1 VIILAL
7 DTCLNAC
14 AGAVVR
20 DGVMLAKRIE
30 PMQRGH
36 QERIA
41 GMTAELMAA
50 ADLAYAD
57 LDRIAVT
64 VGPGSFTGLRIG
76 LAFAKGLGVA
86 LDRPCVGVGV
96 LDVLGRQAP
105 FSHGRRVLAAL
116 DARGGA
122 VHAQM
127 FEDGAPQGP
136 AVTLPIDDAGAFA
149 APDVM
154 IGGGAALLQQHFPG
168 AKVVTAE
175 ACDPAIVAALG
186 VLDPPAP
193 AHPIYMRAAYA

>member
-20 DGVMLAKRIE
+20 DGQVLSKIVE

-41 GMTAELMAA
+41 GMTAQLMADA
-50 ADLAYAD
+50 NLTFPD
-57 LDRIAVT
+57 LDRVAVT

-86 LDRPCVGVGV
+86 LDIPCVGVGV
-96 LDVLGRQAP
+96 LDALGGSAA
-105 FSHGRRVLAAL
+105 GRVLAAL

-122 VHAQM
+122 VHVRM
-127 FEDGAPQGP
+127 FDNGAPV
-136 AVTLPIDDAGAFA
+136 AEAATLTIDEASLLA
-149 APDVM
+149 APDVLV
-154 IGGGAALLQQHFPG
+154 GDGARLLEQRFPK
-168 AKVVTAE
+168 AKVE
-175 ACDPAIVAALG
+175 IPDACDPAIVAALG
-186 VLDPPAP
+186 AADSPAP
-193 AHPIYMRAAYA
+193 ADPIYMRAAYA

>member
-1 VIILAL
+1 MIILAL

-20 DGVMLAKRIE
+20 DGQVLSRIVE

-41 GMTAELMAA
+41 PMTAELMAA
-50 ADLAYAD
+50 AGLAFAD

-86 LDRPCVGVGV
+86 LDIPCAGVGV
-96 LDVLGRQAP
+96 LDALGRQAA
-105 FSHGRRVLAAL
+105 GRVLAAL

-122 VHAQM
+122 VHVRAFQ
-127 FEDGAPQGP
+127 DGAPLGP
-136 AVTLPIDDAGAFA
+136 ARTLPIAEAEA
-149 APDVM
+149 LAPPEIL
-154 IGGGAALLQQHFPG
+154 IGDGAALLGPLFSE
-168 AKVVTAE
+168 AKIVTPD

-186 VLDPPAP
+186 AADPPAP
-193 AHPIYMRAAYA
+193 AEPVYMRAAYA

>member
-20 DGVMLAKRIE
+20 EGVVLSRLVE

-41 GMTAELMAA
+41 GLTAQLMAEA
-50 ADLAYAD
+50 GLAYSD

-86 LDRPCVGVGV
+86 LDIPCVGVGV
-96 LDVLGRQAP
+96 LDVLGRQAE
-105 FSHGRRVLAAL
+105 GRVLAAL

-122 VHAQM
+122 VHVQG
-127 FEDGAPQGP
+127 FDDGAPQGDP
-136 AVTLPIDDAGAFA
+136 ATMAVDDARRLPE
-149 APDVM
+149 PDVL
-154 IGGGAALLQQHFPG
+154 IGDGAPLLDQRFPA
-168 AKVVTAE
+168 AKVIVPE
-175 ACDPAIVAALG
+175 ACDPVIVAAIG
-186 VLDPPAP
+186 AADPPAP
-193 AHPIYMRAAYA
+193 ADPIYMRAAYA

>member
-1 VIILAL
+1 MIILAL

-20 DGVMLAKRIE
+20 DGETLSKIVE

-41 GMTAELMAA
+41 AMTSELTAA
-50 ADLAYAD
+50 ANLAFAD

-86 LDRPCVGVGV
+86 LDIPCVGVGV
-96 LDVLGRQAP
+96 LDVLGRQAK
-105 FSHGRRVLAAL
+105 GRVLVAL

-122 VHAQM
+122 VHLRA
-127 FEDGAPQGP
+127 FRDGVPQGD
-136 AVTLPIDDAGAFA
+136 AATLPLEEAAGLA
-149 APDVM
+149 APDIL
-154 IGGGAALLQQHFPG
+154 IGEGAPLLSSAYP
-168 AKVVTAE
+168 AAAVIVPD
-175 ACDPAIVAALG
+175 ACDPEIVAALG
-186 VLDPPAP
+186 AADPPA
-193 AHPIYMRAAYA
+193 AADPIYMRAAYA

>member
-1 VIILAL
+1 MIILAL

-20 DGVMLAKRIE
+20 DGVVLSKIIE

-41 GMTAELMAA
+41 LMTSDLMTAAGLTF
-50 ADLAYAD
+50 AD

-86 LDRPCVGVGV
+86 LDKPCGGVGV
-96 LDVLGRQAP
+96 LDALGRQAE
-105 FSHGRRVLAAL
+105 GRVLAAL

-122 VHAQM
+122 VHVRM
-127 FEDGAPQGP
+127 FDNAAPQGE
-136 AVTLPIDDAGAFA
+136 AATLSIEEAGALDP
-149 APDVM
+149 PDVL
-154 IGGGAALLQQHFPG
+154 IGDGAVLLARYFPM
-168 AKVVTAE
+168 AKIMSPD
-175 ACDPAIVAALG
+175 ACDPAVVAALG
-186 VLDPPAP
+186 TSDPPAP
-193 AHPIYMRAAYA
+193 ADPIYMRAAYA

>member
-20 DGVMLAKRIE
+20 DGLVLSKIVE

-41 GMTAELMAA
+41 LMTSELMAA
-50 ADLAYAD
+50 ANLTFSD
-57 LDRIAVT
+57 LDRVAVT

-86 LDRPCVGVGV
+86 LDIPCVGVGV
-96 LDVLGRQAP
+96 LDALGRQAD
-105 FSHGRRVLAAL
+105 GRVLAAL

-122 VHAQM
+122 VHVRAFDNGIPQGDAATLSIADAGLLAAPQVLIG
-127 FEDGAPQGP
+127 DGAGLLWP
-136 AVTLPIDDAGAFA
+136 AYPA
-149 APDVM
+149 
-154 IGGGAALLQQHFPG
+154 
-168 AKVVTAE
+168 AKVVTPD
-175 ACDPAIVAALG
+175 ACDPVLVAALG
-186 VLDPPAP
+186 AADPPAP
-193 AHPIYMRAAYA
+193 ADPIYMRAAYA

>member
-1 VIILAL
+1 MRAVIILAL

-20 DGVMLAKRIE
+20 DGVVLSQIVE

-36 QERIA
+36 QERLA

-50 ADLAYAD
+50 ARLDFKD

-76 LAFAKGLGVA
+76 LAFAKGLSVA

-96 LDVLGRQAP
+96 LGALGRQA
-105 FSHGRRVLAAL
+105 SGRVLAVL

-122 VHAQM
+122 VHVHA
-127 FEDGAPQGP
+127 FIDGAPQGG
-136 AVTLPIDDAGAFA
+136 AVTLPVEEA
-149 APDVM
+149 ARLNVPDVL
-154 IGGGAALLQQHFPG
+154 IGDGAPLLQPHFPQ
-168 AKVVTAE
+168 ATIIVPD
-175 ACDPAIVAALG
+175 ACDPGVVAALG
-186 VLDPPAP
+186 AADPPAP
-193 AHPIYMRAAYA
+193 ADPIYMRAAYA

>member
-14 AGAVVR
+14 AGALVR
-20 DGVMLAKRIE
+20 DGVVLSQIVE

-41 GMTAELMAA
+41 LMTSELMAA
-50 ADLAYAD
+50 ASLTFPD

-86 LDRPCVGVGV
+86 LDIPCVGVGV
-96 LDVLGRQAP
+96 LDALGRQKD
-105 FSHGRRVLAAL
+105 GRVLAAL

-122 VHAQM
+122 VHVRM
-127 FEDGAPQGP
+127 FDNGAPLGE
-136 AVTLPIDDAGAFA
+136 AKTLSIEEAGLLGS
-149 APDVM
+149 PDVL
-154 IGGGAALLQQHFPG
+154 IGDGAALLRAAYP
-168 AKVVTAE
+168 TAAVIAPD
-175 ACDPAIVAALG
+175 ACDPALVAALG
-186 VLDPPAP
+186 AADPPAP
-193 AHPIYMRAAYA
+193 AHPLYMRAAYA

>member
-20 DGVMLAKRIE
+20 DGVVLSKIVE

-41 GMTAELMAA
+41 GMTAQLMADA
-50 ADLAYAD
+50 HLNFPD

-86 LDRPCVGVGV
+86 LDIPCVGVGV
-96 LDVLGRQAP
+96 LDVLGRQAQ
-105 FSHGRRVLAAL
+105 GRVAAVL

-122 VHAQM
+122 VHIRL
-127 FEDGAPQGP
+127 FENGAPT
-136 AVTLPIDDAGAFA
+136 AEAETLSIEEAGRLA
-149 APDVM
+149 APDVL
-154 IGGGAALLQQHFPG
+154 IGDGAPLLAPRFPK
-168 AKVVTAE
+168 AKVE
-175 ACDPAIVAALG
+175 IPDACDPGIVAGLG
-186 VLDPPAP
+186 AMDPPRP
-193 AHPIYMRAAYA
+193 ADPIYMRAAYA

>member
-1 VIILAL
+1 VIVLAL

-20 DGVMLAKRIE
+20 DGVTLSKIVE

-41 GMTAELMAA
+41 GMTAELMAVA
-50 ADLAYAD
+50 NLAYPD

-86 LDRPCVGVGV
+86 LDIPCVGVGV
-96 LDVLGRQAP
+96 LDALGRVTD
-105 FSHGRRVLAAL
+105 GRVLAAL

-122 VHAQM
+122 VHVRLFDNGVARG
-127 FEDGAPQGP
+127 EA
-136 AVTLPIDDAGAFA
+136 ATLSIAAAGALG
-149 APDVM
+149 APDVL
-154 IGGGAALLQQHFPG
+154 IGDGAALLSAAYP
-168 AKVVTAE
+168 TAAVIAPD
-175 ACDPAIVAALG
+175 ACDPALVAALG
-186 VLDPPAP
+186 AADPPAP
-193 AHPIYMRAAYA
+193 ADPIYMRAAYA

>member
-1 VIILAL
+1 MIILAL

-20 DGVMLAKRIE
+20 DGVVLSKIVE

-41 GMTAELMAA
+41 GLTSDLMAA
-50 ADLAYAD
+50 ANLTFAD

-86 LDRPCVGVGV
+86 LGIPCVGVGV
-96 LDVLGRQAP
+96 LDVLGRQAE
-105 FSHGRRVLAAL
+105 GRVLATL
-116 DARGGA
+116 DARSGA
-122 VHAQM
+122 VHLRL
-127 FEDGAPQGP
+127 FDDGVSQGD
-136 AVTLPIDDAGAFA
+136 AATLSIEEAGRLA
-149 APDVM
+149 APDIL
-154 IGGGAALLQQHFPG
+154 IGDGAALLEPRFPD
-168 AKVVTAE
+168 ANVVTPD

-186 VLDPPAP
+186 ALDPPAP
-193 AHPIYMRAAYA
+193 ADPIYMRAAYA

>member
-1 VIILAL
+1 MIILAL

-20 DGVMLAKRIE
+20 DGVVLSKIVE

-41 GMTAELMAA
+41 GMTAQLMADA
-50 ADLAYAD
+50 NLAFPD

-86 LDRPCVGVGV
+86 LDIPCVGVGV
-96 LDVLGRQAP
+96 LDVLGRQAR
-105 FSHGRRVLAAL
+105 GRVAAVL

-122 VHAQM
+122 VHLRM
-127 FEDGAPQGP
+127 FDHGAPHGE
-136 AVTLPIDDAGAFA
+136 AMTLSIDEAGALD
-149 APDVM
+149 PPNVL
-154 IGGGAALLQQHFPG
+154 IGDGAALLSLAYPS
-168 AKVVTAE
+168 AE
-175 ACDPAIVAALG
+175 VITPQACDPVLVAAIG
-186 VLDPPAP
+186 AEDPPRP
-193 AHPIYMRAAYA
+193 ADPIYMRAAYA

>member
-1 VIILAL
+1 MIILAL

-20 DGVMLAKRIE
+20 DGVVLAKIVE

-41 GMTAELMAA
+41 GLTSDLMAQA
-50 ADLAYAD
+50 NLTFAD

-86 LDRPCVGVGV
+86 LDIPCVGVGV
-96 LDVLGRQAP
+96 LDVLGRSADG
-105 FSHGRRVLAAL
+105 HVLAAL

-122 VHAQM
+122 VHVRR
-127 FEDGAPQGP
+127 FDHGAPQGE
-136 AVTLPIDDAGAFA
+136 AQTLSIDDAGRMT
-149 APDVM
+149 APDVL
-154 IGGGAALLQQHFPG
+154 IGDGAGLLSPAFP
-168 AKVVTAE
+168 TAMAVLPE
-175 ACDPAIVAALG
+175 ACDPVLVAAIG
-186 VLDPPAP
+186 AANPPAP
-193 AHPIYMRAAYA
+193 ADPIYMRAAYA

>member
-1 VIILAL
+1 MIILAL

-20 DGVMLAKRIE
+20 DGVVLSKIVE

-41 GMTAELMAA
+41 GMTAQLMADA
-50 ADLAYAD
+50 HLNFPD

-86 LDRPCVGVGV
+86 LDIPCVGVGV
-96 LDVLGRQAP
+96 LDVLGRQAQ
-105 FSHGRRVLAAL
+105 GRVAAVL

-122 VHAQM
+122 VHLRLLENGAPM
-127 FEDGAPQGP
+127 AEAATLSIEDAGRLAAPDMLIGDGAPLLAQRFP
-136 AVTLPIDDAGAFA
+136 KAQVEI
-149 APDVM
+149 PD
-154 IGGGAALLQQHFPG
+154 
-168 AKVVTAE
+168 

-186 VLDPPAP
+186 AMDPPSP
-193 AHPIYMRAAYA
+193 ADPIYMRAAYA

>member
-1 VIILAL
+1 VIVLAL

-20 DGVMLAKRIE
+20 DGAVLSKIVD

-41 GMTAELMAA
+41 GMTGELMASA
-50 ADLAYAD
+50 NLTFAD

-86 LDRPCVGVGV
+86 LDIPCVGVGV
-96 LDVLGRQAP
+96 LDVLGRQAE
-105 FSHGRRVLAAL
+105 GRVLAAL
-116 DARGGA
+116 DARAGA
-122 VHAQM
+122 VHVRM
-127 FEDGAPQGP
+127 FDNGVPDGEAS
-136 AVTLPIDDAGAFA
+136 TLSVADAGLMA
-149 APDVM
+149 APDVL
-154 IGGGAALLQQHFPG
+154 IGDGAALLSPAYRE
-168 AKVVTAE
+168 AKVVVPD

-186 VLDPPAP
+186 AADPPAP
-193 AHPIYMRAAYA
+193 ADPIYMRAAYA

>member
-1 VIILAL
+1 MIILAL

-20 DGVMLAKRIE
+20 DGVVLSKIVE

-41 GMTAELMAA
+41 GMTSELMATA
-50 ADLAYAD
+50 NLAFSD

-86 LDRPCVGVGV
+86 LDIPCVGVGV
-96 LDVLGRQAP
+96 LDALGRSAE
-105 FSHGRRVLAAL
+105 GRVAAVL

-122 VHAQM
+122 VHVRM
-127 FEDGAPQGP
+127 FDNGAPMAEAATLSVAETGLLATPDVLIGDGAP
-136 AVTLPIDDAGAFA
+136 
-149 APDVM
+149 
-154 IGGGAALLQQHFPG
+154 LLEQRFPE
-168 AKVVTAE
+168 AKVE
-175 ACDPAIVAALG
+175 IPDACDPAIVAALG
-186 VLDPPAP
+186 AADPPAP
-193 AHPIYMRAAYA
+193 ADPIYMRAAYA